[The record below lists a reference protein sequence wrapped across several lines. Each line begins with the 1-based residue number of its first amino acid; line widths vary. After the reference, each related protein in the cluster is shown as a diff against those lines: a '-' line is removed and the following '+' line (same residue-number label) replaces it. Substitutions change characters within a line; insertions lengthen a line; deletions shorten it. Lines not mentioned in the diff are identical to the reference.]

1 MLRFLLIFLLILG
14 GLFTLELTPPGQ
26 ALVLPWAA
34 SLAGFSTSLITLF
47 DLKVITFGN
56 IIQSQ
61 TNGFGVAIE
70 AGCNAVEACIVLA
83 AAILAFP
90 SPWRHKMLG
99 LVIGI
104 VIVQAFNIM
113 RIISLFYL
121 GQWRM
126 DVFEFA
132 HLYLWQGLIML
143 DVLVVWLIWIRTMP
157 LESPAH
163 HGA

>member
-1 MLRFLLIFLLILG
+1 MLRFLLFFLLILG
-14 GLFTLELTPPGQ
+14 SLFALELTPPVQ

-34 SLAGFSTSLITLF
+34 SLAEFSASLIALF
-47 DLKVITFGN
+47 DPKIITYGN
-56 IIQSQ
+56 VIQSQ
-61 TNGFGVAIE
+61 SNGFGVAVE

-90 SPWRHKMLG
+90 SAWRHKLLG
-99 LVIGI
+99 LVIGM
-104 VIVQAFNIM
+104 VIVQMANIL

-126 DVFEFA
+126 DAFEFA
-132 HLYLWQGLIML
+132 HLYLWQALIML
-143 DVLVVWLIWIRTMP
+143 DVLVVWLIWVRTTP
-157 LESPAH
+157 IKNSVR

>member
-14 GLFTLELTPPGQ
+14 GLFALELTPPGQ

-34 SLAGFSTSLITLF
+34 SLAGFSASLITLF
-47 DLKVITFGN
+47 DPKIITYGN

-83 AAILAFP
+83 AAIIAFP
-90 SPWRHKMLG
+90 SPWWHKLLG
-99 LVIGI
+99 LVIGM
-104 VIVQAFNIM
+104 VVVQVANIL

-126 DVFEFA
+126 DAFEFA

-143 DVLVVWLIWIRTMP
+143 DVLVVWLIWVRAMP
-157 LESPAH
+157 IESSAR

>member
-1 MLRFLLIFLLILG
+1 MLRFFLLFLLILA
-14 GLFTLELTPPGQ
+14 GLFALELTPPGQ
-26 ALVLPWAA
+26 AVVLPWTA
-34 SLAGFSTSLITLF
+34 SLAGISASLITLF
-47 DLKVITFGN
+47 DPRVISYGN

-61 TNGFGVAIE
+61 ANGFGVAIE

-83 AAILAFP
+83 AAMLAFP
-90 SPWRHKMLG
+90 SPWRHKLLG
-99 LVIGI
+99 LAAGMV
-104 VIVQAFNIM
+104 VVQAVNIL

-126 DVFEFA
+126 DVFDFA

-143 DVLVVWLIWIRTMP
+143 DVLVVWLIWIRAMP
-157 LESPAH
+157 PHNAAT

>member
-1 MLRFLLIFLLILG
+1 MLRFLLIFLLVMG
-14 GLFTLELTPPGQ
+14 GLFALELTPPGQ

-34 SLAGFSTSLITLF
+34 SLAGFSTFLITLF
-47 DLKVITFGN
+47 DPKVITYGN

-61 TNGFGVAIE
+61 VNGFGVSIE

-90 SPWRHKMLG
+90 SPWRHKMFG
-99 LVIGI
+99 LVMGLL
-104 VIVQAFNIM
+104 VVQAFNIL

-126 DVFEFA
+126 DAFEFA

-157 LESPAH
+157 LESPAG

>member
-14 GLFTLELTPPGQ
+14 SLFALELTPPGQ
-26 ALVLPWAA
+26 ALVHPWTA
-34 SLAGFSTSLITLF
+34 SLASFSASLITLF
-47 DLKVITFGN
+47 DPKIITYGN
-56 IIQSQ
+56 VIQSQ
-61 TNGFGVAIE
+61 SNGFGVAIE

-90 SPWRHKMLG
+90 APWQHKLLG
-99 LVIGI
+99 LTIGMI
-104 VIVQAFNIM
+104 AVQVANIL

-126 DVFEFA
+126 EAFEFA

-143 DVLVVWLIWIRTMP
+143 DVLVVWLIWIRAMP
-157 LESPAH
+157 VQNPASH
-163 HGA
+163 DA

>member
-1 MLRFLLIFLLILG
+1 MLRFLLIFLLIMG
-14 GLFTLELTPPGQ
+14 VLFALELTPLGQ
-26 ALVLPWAA
+26 ALVVPWAA
-34 SLAGFSTSLITLF
+34 SLAGFSTALITLF
-47 DLKVITFGN
+47 DPKVVTFGN

-61 TNGFGVAIE
+61 VSGFGVAIE

-99 LVIGI
+99 LVMGMI
-104 VIVQAFNIM
+104 VVQAFNIL

-126 DVFEFA
+126 DAFEFA

-143 DVLVVWLIWIRTMP
+143 DVLVVWLIWIRAMP
-157 LESPAH
+157 VESPAR

>member
-1 MLRFLLIFLLILG
+1 MLRFLLIFLLIMG
-14 GLFTLELTPPGQ
+14 MLFALELTPPGQ
-26 ALVLPWAA
+26 ALVHPWTAL
-34 SLAGFSTSLITLF
+34 LAGFSTFLITLF
-47 DLKVITFGN
+47 DPKVISYGN

-61 TNGFGVAIE
+61 INGFGVAIE

-99 LVIGI
+99 LVMGL
-104 VIVQAFNIM
+104 VVVQAFNIL

-126 DVFEFA
+126 DAFEFA

-157 LESPAH
+157 VESPAH

>member
-14 GLFTLELTPPGQ
+14 SLFALELTPSGQ
-26 ALVLPWAA
+26 TLVHPWAA
-34 SLAGFSTSLITLF
+34 SLAGFSASLITLF
-47 DLKVITFGN
+47 DPKVITYSN
-56 IIQSQ
+56 VIQSQ
-61 TNGFGVAIE
+61 SNGFGVAIE

-90 SPWRHKMLG
+90 APWRHKLLG
-99 LVIGI
+99 LVIGM
-104 VIVQAFNIM
+104 VVVQIANIL

-126 DVFEFA
+126 DAFEFA

-143 DVLVVWLIWIRTMP
+143 DVLVVWLIWIRAMP
-157 LESPAH
+157 IQNPTH
-163 HGA
+163 HDA

>member
-1 MLRFLLIFLLILG
+1 MLRFLLTFLLIIG
-14 GLFTLELTPPGQ
+14 VLFALELTPPGQ
-26 ALVLPWAA
+26 ALVHPWAA
-34 SLAGFSTSLITLF
+34 LLAGFSTFLINLF
-47 DLKVITFGN
+47 DPKVISYNN

-61 TNGFGVAIE
+61 VNGFGVAIE
-70 AGCNAVEACIVLA
+70 AGCNAIEACIVLV

-90 SPWRHKMLG
+90 SPWCHKMLG
-99 LVIGI
+99 LMIGLI
-104 VIVQAFNIM
+104 VVQAFNIL

-126 DVFEFA
+126 DAFEFA

-157 LESPAH
+157 VENPVH

>member
-1 MLRFLLIFLLILG
+1 MLRFLLIFLLIMG
-14 GLFTLELTPPGQ
+14 MLFALELTPPGQ
-26 ALVLPWAA
+26 ALVHPWAE
-34 SLAGFSTSLITLF
+34 SLAGFSTFLITLF
-47 DLKVITFGN
+47 DPKVISYGN

-61 TNGFGVAIE
+61 VNGFGVAIE

-90 SPWRHKMLG
+90 SPWRHKLLG
-99 LVIGI
+99 LVMGL
-104 VIVQAFNIM
+104 VVVQVFNIL

-126 DVFEFA
+126 DAFEFA

-157 LESPAH
+157 IDSPAP

>member
-1 MLRFLLIFLLILG
+1 MLRFLLFFLLILC
-14 GLFTLELTPPGQ
+14 GLFAFELTPPGQ
-26 ALVLPWAA
+26 ALVLPWTA
-34 SLAGFSTSLITLF
+34 SLAGFSASLITLL
-47 DLKVITFGN
+47 DSQVITYGN
-56 IIQSQ
+56 IIQNQ

-83 AAILAFP
+83 AAILAFH
-90 SPWRHKMLG
+90 SPWRHKLLG

-104 VIVQAFNIM
+104 FVVQAFNIL

-143 DVLVVWLIWIRTMP
+143 DVLVVWLVWIRTMP
-157 LESPAH
+157 IDGSAL
-163 HGA
+163 HGK